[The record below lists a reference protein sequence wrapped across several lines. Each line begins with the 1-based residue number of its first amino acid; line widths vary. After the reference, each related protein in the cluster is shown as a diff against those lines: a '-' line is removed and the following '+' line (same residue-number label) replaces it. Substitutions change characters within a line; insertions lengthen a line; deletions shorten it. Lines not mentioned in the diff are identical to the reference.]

1 MANSSYA
8 IEGASV
14 LFVDRGDLLHRMLLS
29 VAGLQDEVL
38 FQASNP
44 LLALNEFGEHFV
56 VNRYHDRIMVSY
68 KGHDVEITGTPQI
81 REYAI
86 KFDAVTKTWV
96 FIYEES
102 NGAFRTMVFGAN
114 GKEYDDNI
122 VRYSATPLSN
132 IAYRNGTVYDPGIKA
147 FTGTNLKKGSSKVF
161 QCDAVDETCMLR
173 LDGNGFIIV
182 GDTTVQRF
190 G

>member
-1 MANSSYA
+1 M
-8 IEGASV
+8 
-14 LFVDRGDLLHRMLLS
+14 
-29 VAGLQDEVL
+29 
-38 FQASNP
+38 
-44 LLALNEFGEHFV
+44 
-56 VNRYHDRIMVSY
+56 NRYRDRIMVSY
-68 KGHDVEITGTPQI
+68 KDHDVEITGTPQI

-86 KFDAVTKTWV
+86 KFDTVTKTWV

-102 NGAFRTMVFGAN
+102 SGAFRTMVFGVN

-161 QCDAVDETCMLR
+161 QCDAVDETSMLR

-182 GDTTVQRF
+182 GDTAVQRF